1 MERKDVE
8 TKYTWDLSP
17 IFPSDEAWE
26 KEYKDFEK
34 AFENSGLSSYQGKL
48 GDKEKLLG
56 FFKLRDTLSR
66 RLEKLYLYASMKHDE
81 DIRVSKYTSYTAMM
95 STLVSK
101 LMAEMAFVE
110 PNSPRS
116 TTKNSKRIS
125 PTPTLPLTT
134 IRSKR

>member
-110 PNSPRS
+110 PE
-116 TTKNSKRIS
+116 
-125 PTPTLPLTT
+125 LTALDDE
-134 IRSKR
+134 KLKA